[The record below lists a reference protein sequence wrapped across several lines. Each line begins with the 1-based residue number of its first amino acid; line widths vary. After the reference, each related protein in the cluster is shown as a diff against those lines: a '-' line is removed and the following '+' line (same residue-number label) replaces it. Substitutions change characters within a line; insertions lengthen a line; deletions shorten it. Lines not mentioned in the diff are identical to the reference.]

1 MIGEKRP
8 RNAITAASDKPIG
21 GVFGECK
28 YHQAQCGKGEGFKE
42 PMDVFEV
49 RKYRQAGEIK

>member
-1 MIGEKRP
+1 MIREKRP
-8 RNAITAASDKPIG
+8 RNTITAATDKSIG
-21 GVFGECK
+21 SVFGEGEN
-28 YHQAQCGKGEGFKE
+28 HQSQCGKGEGFKE